1 MEAVVIKS
9 SGKVEL
15 TQVEDPSVGPRE
27 VAIAV
32 KAAGLCGTDLH
43 IYQGEFPASLPL
55 IPGHEFAGEVIEIG
69 QEVGTISVGDRVTVD
84 PNVPCRRCSF
94 CKSHKGHFCRQFK
107 AYGVNLPGGFAQRV
121 VVREENIYS
130 ISELSYEQGA
140 LIEPLACVL
149 HGVELVGVNPGEEV
163 LIFGVGPIGLLL
175 AQVCKI
181 KGASTVAAVDLFQEK
196 LDFAK
201 ALGVDETF
209 CNSPVLP
216 KQIAERGRF
225 DLVIDA
231 TGVPQVVEAL
241 PKYVQDGGRILY
253 FGVCPQGTQIKLD
266 PFDVYRREL
275 KIFGTFSLLA
285 NFLPAINLVKR
296 GRVNVEA
303 VISHKLALS
312 EIKQAFELAK
322 NRDSRKILLFPSELG
337 GE

>member
-9 SGKVEL
+9 PGKAEF
-15 TQVEDPSVGPRE
+15 TQVEDPSVGPQE

-69 QEVGTISVGDRVTVD
+69 QEVSTVSVGERVTVD

-94 CKSHKGHFCRQFK
+94 CKSHKEHFCRQFK
-107 AYGVNLPGGFAQRV
+107 AYGVSLPGGFAQKV
-121 VVREENIYS
+121 VVKEENVYS
-130 ISELSYEQGA
+130 IGGLSYEQGA

-149 HGVELVGVNPGEEV
+149 HGVEIVGVDPGEEV
-163 LIFGVGPIGLLL
+163 LIFGAGPIGLLL
-175 AQVCKI
+175 AQACKM
-181 KGASTVAAVDLFQEK
+181 KGASTLAVVDLFQEK
-196 LDFAK
+196 LDFAQS
-201 ALGVDETF
+201 LGVDETF
-209 CNSPVLP
+209 CNSPALP
-216 KQIAERGRF
+216 KQVAERGKF

-231 TGVPQVVEAL
+231 TGIPQVVEAL
-241 PKYVQDGGRILY
+241 PKYVKDGGRVLY
-253 FGVCPQGTQIKLD
+253 FGVCPQGTQINLD

-285 NFLPAINLVKR
+285 NFLPAISLVKK
-296 GRVNVEA
+296 GRMNVEA

-312 EIKQAFELAK
+312 EIKQALELAR
-322 NRDSRKILLFPSELG
+322 NRDSRKILLLPGELG
-337 GE
+337 